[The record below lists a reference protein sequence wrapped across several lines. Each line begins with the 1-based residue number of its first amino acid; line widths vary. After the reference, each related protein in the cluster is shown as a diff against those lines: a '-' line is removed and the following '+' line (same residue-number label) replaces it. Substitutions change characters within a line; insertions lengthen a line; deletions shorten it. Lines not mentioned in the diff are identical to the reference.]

1 MKDYQKTLKVTW
13 FGIKSC
19 KSLLALMLL
28 ICCFFIPAFIY
39 LILNEA
45 EEELFINGYIMS
57 NIGIF
62 TAYAGG
68 IFTPIMLFSYLH
80 NRTEQDFYSA
90 MPVKRIQYF
99 SGYFLAGLI
108 TFLIPHTLM
117 FIVCGF
123 LPNNGLWSGYLKPVG
138 MFFVLYCSITLCMM
152 FCTSKAGAAVTFV
165 LRNGLAASLV
175 VLPFVLASLDSNAYF
190 DLLSDKILMFT
201 PIGTGFTVY
210 KDYEHVLIVQLV
222 IAVLELAA
230 SYLLYVKRRNE
241 TSLALAFP
249 KTRYLFQYAVMTV
262 IALYVAAFFS
272 LLFGLNTDYF
282 TEEGLTFTIF
292 FVVVFSFIVF
302 VILNMIL
309 EKNSK
314 AAFHKI
320 RHLFIFLGGFGLIT
334 SVTVSLLIANVPYSV
349 LPFTPKFAVVYV
361 YNVEEVYVGQD
372 FDYSK
377 DFDFS
382 VDVERE
388 VAWTDEDGTQHLETE
403 YRSTYCK
410 VKSNKAFIVTD
421 PEKLRALTSY
431 AQSRPNLNRHLGNIA
446 LLPCNSGWYSYSS
459 SIKFEKEIP
468 SDFMAFRVEFYNA
481 NVKFGDT
488 ITQEALDEL
497 TTTHYLSGTYRESTR
512 YGFGRGESY
521 ISGFA
526 DVTVKY

>member
-1 MKDYQKTLKVTW
+1 MNDFQKTFKVTW

-19 KSLLALMLL
+19 RALIALMLL

-39 LILNEA
+39 LIFNEA
-45 EEELFINGYIMS
+45 KEENPVLNGYIMS
-57 NIGIF
+57 CIGIF
-62 TAYAGG
+62 AAYAGG
-68 IFTPIMLFSYLH
+68 IFSPILLFSYLH
-80 NRTEQDFYSA
+80 DRTEQDFYSA

-99 SGYFLAGLI
+99 SGYFLAGLLS
-108 TFLIPHTLM
+108 FLVPYTLM
-117 FIVCGF
+117 FTVCGF
-123 LPNNGLWSGYLKPVG
+123 LPNEGLWGGYLKPVG
-138 MFFVLYCSITLCMM
+138 MYFVLYCSITLCMM
-152 FCTSKAGAAVTFV
+152 FSTSKAGAAVTFV

-175 VLPFVLASLDSNAYF
+175 VLPFVLANLDSNAYF

-201 PIGTGFTVY
+201 PIGTGFTMV
-210 KDYEHVLIVQLV
+210 KDYEHVLPVQLV

-230 SYLLYVKRRNE
+230 SYFLYMKRRNE
-241 TSLALAFP
+241 TALALAFP

-272 LLFGLNTDYF
+272 LLFDLDTDYF

-320 RHLFIFLGGFGLIT
+320 RHLFIFLGGFGIIT
-334 SVTVSLLIANVPYSV
+334 SVTVALLIANVPYSV
-349 LPFTPKFAVVYV
+349 LPFTPKFAVVYL
-361 YNVEEVYVGQD
+361 YTVEEVPNEYAYD
-372 FDYSK
+372 HDI
-377 DFDFS
+377 DFS
-382 VDVERE
+382 VIIETQKS
-388 VAWTDEDGTQHLETE
+388 WTDEEGYQHNTSNGEPVF
-403 YRSTYCK
+403 CI
-410 VKSNKAFIVTD
+410 VKSCKAFIVTD
-421 PEKLRALTSY
+421 PKKLRALTSY
-431 AQSRPNLNRHLGNIA
+431 AQSRPNLNKHLGNIA
-446 LLPCNSGWYSYSS
+446 LLPSNAGWRPYGSS
-459 SIKFEKEIP
+459 VEFEKEIP

-488 ITQEALDEL
+488 ITKEALEEL
-497 TTTHYLSGTYRESTR
+497 ISRPSLSGTYRESTR

-526 DVTVKY
+526 DVTVN

>member
-1 MKDYQKTLKVTW
+1 MNDFQKTFKVTW

-19 KSLLALMLL
+19 KPLIALMLL
-28 ICCFFIPAFIY
+28 ICCFFVPAFIY
-39 LILNEA
+39 LIFNEA
-45 EEELFINGYIMS
+45 KGENPVLNGYVMS
-57 NIGIF
+57 SIGIF
-62 TAYAGG
+62 AAYAGG
-68 IFTPIMLFSYLH
+68 IFAPILLFSYLH

-90 MPVKRIQYF
+90 MPVRRIQYF
-99 SGYFLAGLI
+99 SGYFIAGLLS
-108 TFLIPHTLM
+108 FLVPYTLM

-123 LPNNGLWSGYLKPVG
+123 LPSSGLWSGYLKPVA
-138 MFFVLYCSITLCMM
+138 MYFVLYCSITLCMM
-152 FCTSKAGAAVTFV
+152 FSTSKAGTAVTFV

-175 VLPFVLASLDSNAYF
+175 VLPFVLANLDSSAYF

-201 PIGTGFTVY
+201 PIGTGFTVM
-210 KDYEHVLIVQLV
+210 KDYEHVLPVQLV
-222 IAVLELAA
+222 IAVIELGA
-230 SYLLYVKRRNE
+230 SYFLYAKRRNE
-241 TSLALAFP
+241 TALALAFP

-262 IALYVAAFFS
+262 VILYVAAFFS
-272 LLFGLNTDYF
+272 LLFDLDTDYF

-361 YNVEEVYVGQD
+361 YNVEEVTVGQD
-372 FDYSK
+372 FDYGN
-377 DFDFS
+377 DFDFG
-382 VDVERE
+382 VNIQKKYIWID
-388 VAWTDEDGTQHLETE
+388 DDGTQQHEIDYKTA
-403 YRSTYCK
+403 YCR
-410 VKSNKAFIVTD
+410 VESRNAFIVTD

-431 AQSRPNLNRHLGNIA
+431 AQSRPKLGRLGNIA
-446 LLPCNSGWYSYSS
+446 LLPSGAGWSYYGSS
-459 SIKFEKEIP
+459 MEFEEEIP
-468 SDFMAFRVEFYNA
+468 SDFMAFRVDFYNA

-488 ITQEALDEL
+488 ITLEALAEL
-497 TTTHYLSGTYRESTR
+497 ISRPSLSGTYRESTR
-512 YGFGRGESY
+512 YGFGRGDSY

-526 DVTVKY
+526 DVTVN